1 MWLLALKVLK
11 FCGEGGNLIFEVL
24 GILNMTFLDNLQ
36 VLLKC
41 LEGFQKELVTISQTF
56 VLVDESIG
64 FFLEGFKGGR
74 FSIMDRGRGVGGNNV
89 DRRRGVFLHPSIV
102 R

>member
-1 MWLLALKVLK
+1 MLALKVLK
-11 FCGEGGNLIFEVL
+11 FCDEGGNLIFEVL

-41 LEGFQKELVTISQTF
+41 LEGFQKQLVAISQRF
-56 VLVDESIG
+56 VLIDEGIG

-74 FSIMDRGRGVGGNNV
+74 LSIMDRGRGVGGNSV
-89 DRRRGVFLHPSIV
+89 DRRRGVFLDPSVI